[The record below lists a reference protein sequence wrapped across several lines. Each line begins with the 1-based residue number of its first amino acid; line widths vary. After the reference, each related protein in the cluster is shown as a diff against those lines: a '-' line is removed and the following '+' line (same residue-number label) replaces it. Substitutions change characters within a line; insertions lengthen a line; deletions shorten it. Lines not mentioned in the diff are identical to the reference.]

1 MKGSTLIVLSLLGP
15 VTFQAAAATTLEHEG
30 ITYTY
35 IPEGGQAKG
44 LRVEASP
51 DGKAYSHERIEIPQS
66 INDGWEDYPVTEIAR
81 DAFAGCE
88 NLTYLSLP
96 EGITGFSWAIRNCPK
111 LESVVL
117 PASLNSLNGIENCPM
132 LKEIDMPGTLEDIS
146 WAINDCAVTLVRLS
160 SEKPMTIL
168 QSFNN
173 LRLESLELDNVEM
186 IDYRAFR
193 NIGSLKSMRFPASI
207 KGIGL
212 ETFSGNSFE
221 ELWFEGNCE
230 GMPIKLDYESF
241 ADTKVERIYM
251 NCRVKPVLWSFYP
264 FGYGVWPDDTEEGD
278 DYQWAYTPFTYPF
291 MSGPQGDTPTL
302 ADLGKIR
309 LYVPEGCREM
319 YETDPYWENF
329 TVEEFPFGAGI
340 EKVSQWAEDVT
351 VKGLSG
357 ALTVENHSDASMEV
371 NICDCAGARKASFV
385 VAPSAVASQPLDT
398 GIYIVKCG
406 SAAYKTVVH

>member
-1 MKGSTLIVLSLLGP
+1 MKGLTLIVLSLLGP
-15 VTFQAAAATTLEHEG
+15 VAFQAAAATTLEHEG

-66 INDGWEDYPVTEIAR
+66 INDGWKDYPVTEIAR

-111 LESVVL
+111 LETVVL
-117 PASLNSLNGIENCPM
+117 PESLNSLNGIENCPM

-146 WAINDCAVTLVRLS
+146 WAINDCAVTSVRLS

-193 NIGSLKSMRFPASI
+193 NIGSLKSVRFPASI

-221 ELWFEGNCE
+221 ELWFEENRDGE
-230 GMPIKLDYESF
+230 PIKLDYESF

-264 FGYGVWPDDTEEGD
+264 FGYGVWPDCPDEDD

-309 LYVPEGCREM
+309 LYVPEGCRVM
-319 YETDPYWENF
+319 YETDPYWGNF
-329 TVEEFPFGAGI
+329 TVQEFPFGAGI
-340 EKVSQWAEDVT
+340 DNVMQGDTGVSVA
-351 VKGLSG
+351 GLSG
-357 ALTVENHSDASMEV
+357 AVTVANSTAAPV
-371 NICDCAGARKASFV
+371 GVGVFDCSGTRRAAFV
-385 VAPSAVASQPLDT
+385 VSASAELTQPLNA

-406 SAAYKTVVH
+406 SASYKAVVH